1 MPPKKNSYKQHRPG
15 TGSGKQGKV
24 EEQVVGDSQ
33 GGHQEQQLA
42 ESEGMATEEQEQV
55 EDPLDSLN
63 RHQEQQQL
71 PKLGEDMHYEPSY
84 QDDHGRRN
92 LSFIRTSGETRPNTC
107 TEYLSWNV
115 GSVIV
120 LCFLLFFNVGL
131 GYCISSLQNKM
142 SVVNQKLSEVCIC
155 I

>member
-1 MPPKKNSYKQHRPG
+1 MPPKKNSNKQNRHG

-33 GGHQEQQLA
+33 GGHQEQRLA
-42 ESEGMATEEQEQV
+42 ELEGMASAEQEQV
-55 EDPLDSLN
+55 EDPLDSRD
-63 RHQEQQQL
+63 RHQEKQL
-71 PKLGEDMHYEPSY
+71 PKLEEDMHYEAPY

-92 LSFIRTSGETRPNTC
+92 FIRTSGDTQPNTC

-120 LCFLLFFNVGL
+120 LCFLLFFNGGL
-131 GYCISSLQNKM
+131 GYCISSLQNEL

>member
-1 MPPKKNSYKQHRPG
+1 MPPRKNYNKQHRPG

-33 GGHQEQQLA
+33 GGHQEQRLV

-55 EDPLDSLN
+55 EDPLDSRD
-63 RHQEQQQL
+63 RHQEQQL
-71 PKLGEDMHYEPSY
+71 PKLEEDMHYEAPY

-120 LCFLLFFNVGL
+120 LCFLLFFNGGL
-131 GYCISSLQNKM
+131 GYCISSLQNEL
-142 SVVNQKLSEVCIC
+142 SVVDQKLSEVCIC